1 MCLSHLRLIMPE
13 NIEIERRFLVDGR
26 GDKPWRNAVDIRKI
40 VQYYL
45 DSDDIEFHESIINY
59 RGVPLVSISTEEF
72 QILTKTNHWVS
83 RIRTQNDVVI
93 LTLKGKQQGIAT
105 TELEWV
111 LPSMPN
117 ISRLEE
123 HPRVEKTRYCVNAG
137 NGLIWEVDEFEG
149 VLAGLILA
157 EIELEDINQKFDF
170 PEWIGIELTGLKNW
184 SNASLATT
192 LLNAEELKKTLQ
204 QR

>member
-59 RGVPLVSISTEEF
+59 RGVPLVFISTEEF

>member
-1 MCLSHLRLIMPE
+1 MAI
-13 NIEIERRFLVDGR
+13 NTEIERRFLVDGR
-26 GDKPWRNAVDIRKI
+26 GDKPWRNTVDIRQI
-40 VQYYL
+40 AQYYL
-45 DSDDIEFHESIINY
+45 DSDDIEFHESAINY
-59 RGVPLVSISTEEF
+59 RSVPLVSISTEEF
-72 QILTKTNHWVS
+72 QILTKTDHWVS
-83 RIRTQNDVVI
+83 RVRIQNGSVI
-93 LTLKGKQQGIAT
+93 FTLKGKQQGVAT

-117 ISRLEE
+117 ISELEE
-123 HPRVEKTRYCVNAG
+123 HPCVEKTRYCVNAG

-157 EIELEDINQKFDF
+157 EIELEDINQKFDC

-204 QR
+204 Q

>member
-1 MCLSHLRLIMPE
+1 MGKALAI
-13 NIEIERRFLVDGR
+13 NTEIERRFLVDGR
-26 GDKPWRNAVDIRKI
+26 GEKPWRNTVDIRQI
-40 VQYYL
+40 TQYYL
-45 DSDDIEFHESIINY
+45 NSSDIEIHESVINY
-59 RGVPLVSISTEEF
+59 RSVPMVSISTEEF
-72 QILTKTNHWVS
+72 HMLTKTEHWVS
-83 RIRTQNDVVI
+83 RIRKQNNTVI
-93 LTLKGKQQGIAT
+93 LTMKGKQQGIAT

-111 LPSMPN
+111 LSGLPN
-117 ISRLEE
+117 VSGLDE
-123 HPRVEKTRYCVNAG
+123 HPCVEKTRYCVDAG

-149 VLAGLILA
+149 VLAGLTLA
-157 EIELEDINQKFDF
+157 EIELEDINQNFDF

>member
-1 MCLSHLRLIMPE
+1 MGKALAI
-13 NIEIERRFLVDGR
+13 NTEIERRFLVDGR
-26 GDKPWRNAVDIRKI
+26 GEKPWRNTVDIRQI
-40 VQYYL
+40 TQYYL
-45 DSDDIEFHESIINY
+45 NSSDIEIHESVINY
-59 RGVPLVSISTEEF
+59 RSFPLVSISTEEF
-72 QILTKTNHWVS
+72 HMLTKTEHWVS
-83 RIRTQNDVVI
+83 RIRKQNNTVI
-93 LTLKGKQQGIAT
+93 LTMKGKQQGIAT

-111 LPSMPN
+111 LSGLPN
-117 ISRLEE
+117 VSGLDE
-123 HPRVEKTRYCVNAG
+123 HPCVEKTRYCVDAG

-149 VLAGLILA
+149 VLAGLTLA
-157 EIELEDINQKFDF
+157 EIELEDINQNFDF

>member
-1 MCLSHLRLIMPE
+1 MGNALAI
-13 NIEIERRFLVDGR
+13 NTEIERRFLVDGR
-26 GDKPWRNAVDIRKI
+26 GDKPWRNTVDIRQI
-40 VQYYL
+40 TQYYL
-45 DSDDIEFHESIINY
+45 DSSDIEIHESVINY
-59 RGVPLVSISTEEF
+59 RSVSLVSISTEEF
-72 QILTKTNHWVS
+72 HILTKTEHWVS
-83 RIRTQNDVVI
+83 RIRIQNDTVI
-93 LTLKGKQQGIAT
+93 LTMKGKQKGVAT

-111 LPSMPN
+111 LSGLPN
-117 ISRLEE
+117 VPGLDE
-123 HPRVEKTRYCVNAG
+123 HPCVVKTRYCVNAG

-157 EIELEDINQKFDF
+157 EIELEDINQKFEF
-170 PEWIGIELTGLKNW
+170 PKWIGIELTGLKNW

>member
-1 MCLSHLRLIMPE
+1 LAI
-13 NIEIERRFLVDGR
+13 NTEIERRFLVDGR
-26 GDKPWRNAVDIRKI
+26 GDKPWRNTADIREI
-40 VQYYL
+40 TQYYL
-45 DSDDIEFHESIINY
+45 DSSDIEFHESVINY
-59 RGVPLVSISTEEF
+59 RSVPLVSISKEESH
-72 QILTKTNHWVS
+72 ILTKTEHWVS
-83 RIRTQNDVVI
+83 RIRIQNDLVI
-93 LTLKGKQQGIAT
+93 FTMKGKQKGIAT
-105 TELEWV
+105 IELEWV
-111 LPSMPN
+111 LSSVPN
-117 ISRLEE
+117 ISELEQ
-123 HPRVEKTRYCVNAG
+123 HPCVEKTRYCVNAG

-157 EIELEDINQKFDF
+157 EIELEDINQKFEF

>member
-1 MCLSHLRLIMPE
+1 MAI
-13 NIEIERRFLVDGR
+13 NTEIERRFLVDGR
-26 GDKPWRNAVDIRKI
+26 GDKPWRNTADIREI
-40 VQYYL
+40 TQYYL
-45 DSDDIEFHESIINY
+45 DSSDIEFHESVINY
-59 RGVPLVSISTEEF
+59 RSVPLVSISKEESH
-72 QILTKTNHWVS
+72 IITKTEHWVS
-83 RIRTQNDVVI
+83 RIRIQNDLVI
-93 LTLKGKQQGIAT
+93 FTMKGKQKGIAT
-105 TELEWV
+105 IELEWV
-111 LPSMPN
+111 LSSVPD
-117 ISRLEE
+117 ISELEQ
-123 HPRVEKTRYCVNAG
+123 HPCVEKTRYCVNAG

-157 EIELEDINQKFDF
+157 EIELEDINQKFEF

>member
-1 MCLSHLRLIMPE
+1 MAI
-13 NIEIERRFLVDGR
+13 NTEIERRFLVDGR
-26 GDKPWRNAVDIRKI
+26 NNKPWRNSTEKFQIA
-40 VQYYL
+40 QYYL
-45 DSDDIEFHESIINY
+45 DSNDIEFHELAINY
-59 RGVPLVSISTEEF
+59 RGVSLVSTSIEEF
-72 QILTKTNHWVS
+72 QILTKTDLWIS
-83 RIRTQNDVVI
+83 RVRIQNDAVI
-93 LTLKGKQQGIAT
+93 FTLKGKQQGIAT

-117 ISRLEE
+117 ISGLEE
-123 HPRVEKTRYCVNAG
+123 HPCVEKTRYCVNAG
-137 NGLIWEVDEFEG
+137 NGLVWEVDEFEG

-157 EIELEDINQKFDF
+157 EIELEDINQNFDF

-204 QR
+204 QQ

>member
-1 MCLSHLRLIMPE
+1 MGKALAI
-13 NIEIERRFLVDGR
+13 NTEIERRFLVDGR
-26 GDKPWRNAVDIRKI
+26 GEKPWRNTADIRQI
-40 VQYYL
+40 TQYYL
-45 DSDDIEFHESIINY
+45 DSSYIEFQDSAINY
-59 RGVPLVSISTEEF
+59 RGISLVSISSAEF
-72 QILTKTNHWVS
+72 QILTKADHWVS
-83 RIRTQNDVVI
+83 RIRIQNDVVI

-117 ISRLEE
+117 ISTLDQ
-123 HPRVEKTRYCVNAG
+123 HPCVKKTRYCVDAG
-137 NGLIWEVDEFEG
+137 NGLVWEVDEFEC

-157 EIELEDINQKFDF
+157 EIELEDINQKFEF
-170 PEWIGIELTGLKNW
+170 PKWIGIELTGLKNW

>member
-1 MCLSHLRLIMPE
+1 MAI
-13 NIEIERRFLVDGR
+13 NTEIERRFLVDGR
-26 GDKPWRNAVDIRKI
+26 GDKPWRNTVDIRHI
-40 VQYYL
+40 TQYYL
-45 DSDDIEFHESIINY
+45 DSNDIEFHEAVINY
-59 RGVPLVSISTEEF
+59 RGVSLVSISTEEF
-72 QILTKTNHWVS
+72 QILTKTDHWVS

-111 LPSMPN
+111 LSGLPN
-117 ISRLEE
+117 VPDLDE
-123 HPRVEKTRYCVNAG
+123 HPCVVKTRYCVNAG

-157 EIELEDINQKFDF
+157 EIELESISQDFDIPQ
-170 PEWIGIELTGLKNW
+170 WIGIELTGLKNW

-192 LLNAEELKKTLQ
+192 LLNAEELKKTLL

>member
-123 HPRVEKTRYCVNAG
+123 HPCVEKTRYCVNAG

>member
-1 MCLSHLRLIMPE
+1 MGNALAI
-13 NIEIERRFLVDGR
+13 NTEIERRFLVDGR
-26 GDKPWRNAVDIRKI
+26 GDKPWRNTVDIRQI
-40 VQYYL
+40 TQYYL
-45 DSDDIEFHESIINY
+45 DSSDIEIHESVINY
-59 RGVPLVSISTEEF
+59 RSVPLVSISKEESN
-72 QILTKTNHWVS
+72 ILTKTEHWVS
-83 RIRTQNDVVI
+83 RIRIQNDTVI
-93 LTLKGKQQGIAT
+93 LTMKGKQKGIAA

-111 LPSMPN
+111 LSGLPN
-117 ISRLEE
+117 VHSLDE
-123 HPRVEKTRYCVNAG
+123 HPCVEKTRYCVNAG
-137 NGLIWEVDEFEG
+137 NELIWEVDEFEG

-157 EIELEDINQKFDF
+157 EIELEDINQKFEF

>member
-1 MCLSHLRLIMPE
+1 MGIRLAI
-13 NIEIERRFLVDGR
+13 NTEIERRFLVDGR

-40 VQYYL
+40 AQYYL

-59 RGVPLVSISTEEF
+59 RSVPLVSISTEEF

-83 RIRTQNDVVI
+83 RIRIQNDAVI
-93 LTLKGKQQGIAT
+93 FTLKGKQQGIAT
-105 TELEWV
+105 TELEWL
-111 LPSMPN
+111 LPSMPH
-117 ISRLEE
+117 ISGLEE
-123 HPRVEKTRYCVNAG
+123 HPYVEKTRYCVNAG

-157 EIELEDINQKFDF
+157 EIELEDINQKFEF